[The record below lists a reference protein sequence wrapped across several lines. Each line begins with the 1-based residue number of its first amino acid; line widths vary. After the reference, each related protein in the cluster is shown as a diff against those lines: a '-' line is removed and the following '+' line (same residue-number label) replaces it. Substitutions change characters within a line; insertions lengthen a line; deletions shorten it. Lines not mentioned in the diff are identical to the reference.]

1 MNAWLNALRHVL
13 RRPAAAAPRAAG
25 RRLAFE
31 QAESRLALSTAVA
44 VDLPGRFDV
53 APDSG
58 GFVLLNEFAVTRFNM
73 TGATDALFST
83 GEWHDVDPD
92 GLPRDPAGFQAAGND
107 PYSLSEVGGNQPP
120 QPRLNV
126 ILPPGVMPGAAG
138 EIQLAEVMNGR
149 GTLRHERP
157 ERGLAERPAPTD
169 RVGAVVGESAERPL
183 ATSQGREAAFEVAG
197 LEQRR
202 IRRTDQRA
210 ADRNAD
216 APDARLAASFS
227 PWAAD
232 LAHAAASMVPAL
244 PAAAEPAPPA
254 QPAADE
260 PQQPSPG
267 DQAAAR
273 NASRETPWP
282 ALPID
287 ELELVAGEPVA
298 TTAPRDPAGDSPT
311 GDLPADRD
319 AAFAAW
325 GDSALPIGA
334 AADRQ
339 RTSAAWPLL
348 AALAASAWAVRAV
361 VTTGD
366 PNPAAP
372 QPARRRPPSPRSPLT
387 GRR

>member
-1 MNAWLNALRHVL
+1 MNAWLNALRRLL
-13 RRPAAAAPRAAG
+13 RRPAAAPPTSG

-31 QAESRLALSTAVA
+31 QAESRLALSTTVA
-44 VDLPGRFDV
+44 AELPAWFDV
-53 APDSG
+53 APDAG
-58 GFVLLNEFAVTRFNM
+58 GFVLLNEFAVTRFAA
-73 TGATDALFST
+73 TGSTDALLSRDQ
-83 GEWHDVDPD
+83 WHDVDPE
-92 GLPRDPAGFQAAGND
+92 GLPRDPAGFNAAGND
-107 PYSLSEVGGNQPP
+107 PYSTSEGGGNQAP

-138 EIQLAEVMNGR
+138 EIQLAEVMNR
-149 GTLRHERP
+149 QGTLLHERR

-169 RVGAVVGESAERPL
+169 RVGAAGDEPAERPL

-202 IRRTDQRA
+202 SRRTDHCA

-232 LAHAAASMVPAL
+232 LAHAAANRAPAL
-244 PAAAEPAPPA
+244 PAAAEPA
-254 QPAADE
+254 QPASGAAPGE
-260 PQQPSPG
+260 PQQPAPG
-267 DQAAAR
+267 EQADAWS
-273 NASRETPWP
+273 ASRATTVP
-282 ALPID
+282 ALPTD
-287 ELELVAGEPVA
+287 EFELVDGAPVA
-298 TTAPRDPAGDSPT
+298 TTAPHDPAGDSPT
-311 GDLPADRD
+311 GDPPADRD

-325 GDSALPIGA
+325 GDAALPIGA

-348 AALAASAWAVRAV
+348 AALAASAWAVRAG
-361 VTTGD
+361 VTASE
-366 PNPAAP
+366 PNPVAAKP
-372 QPARRRPPSPRSPLT
+372 VRRRPTPRTPLS